1 MFRVSGVGC
10 GVERVVYSACC
21 LVSGVESCE
30 FRVQGLGMRDLGVGE
45 TKRMKIQDSRFTY
58 G

>member
-1 MFRVSGVGC
+1 M
-10 GVERVVYSACC
+10 YSACC